1 MEEKKLDPYQL
12 IGFVLIALI
21 MTWMLMR
28 QQEQNLNNQAK
39 VKSESESLNKS
50 ENKLPSQN
58 SKLTNKESLG
68 LENLNYSSEK
78 VEEFYQISAF
88 LNLRPDHFSEPLTEL
103 TISQGFQSTPA
114 YIHLHR

>member
-39 VKSESESLNKS
+39 VKSESESLNES
-50 ENKLPSQN
+50 ENKLSNQN
-58 SKLTNKESLG
+58 SKQTIKESVKKNIGFL
-68 LENLNYSSEK
+68 
-78 VEEFYQISAF
+78 ISF
-88 LNLRPDHFSEPLTEL
+88 TSKIKPK
-103 TISQGFQSTPA
+103 
-114 YIHLHR
+114 

>member
-28 QQEQNLNNQAK
+28 QQEQNLNNQAN

-50 ENKLPSQN
+50 EKKLPSQN
-58 SKLTNKESLG
+58 SKQTNKESLD

-78 VEEFYQISAF
+78 VEEFYQIEN
-88 LNLRPDHFSEPLTEL
+88 NLVKIV
-103 TISQGFQSTPA
+103 ISSKGGQITKANIKKFFENVIIIF
-114 YIHLHR
+114 YF

>member
-39 VKSESESLNKS
+39 VKSESESLNES
-50 ENKLPSQN
+50 EKKLPSQN
-58 SKLTNKESLG
+58 SKETNKESLG
-68 LENLNYSSEK
+68 LENLNYSNIK
-78 VEEFYQISAF
+78 LILFLKKLGYNYVYCCLRKKKQKLQI
-88 LNLRPDHFSEPLTEL
+88 PDW
-103 TISQGFQSTPA
+103 
-114 YIHLHR
+114 

>member
-78 VEEFYQISAF
+78 VEEFYQIEN
-88 LNLRPDHFSEPLTEL
+88 NLVKMLK
-103 TISQGFQSTPA
+103 Q
-114 YIHLHR
+114 